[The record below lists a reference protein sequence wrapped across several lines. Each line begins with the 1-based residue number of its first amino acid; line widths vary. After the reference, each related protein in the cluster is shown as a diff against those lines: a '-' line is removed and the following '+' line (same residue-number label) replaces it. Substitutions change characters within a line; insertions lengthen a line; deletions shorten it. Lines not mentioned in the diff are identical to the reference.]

1 MILLPPQGIIT
12 SLIPKGDTEVEHKMN
27 QRRYKPKLDRAQRLL
42 LPDRVEDYVGENHQV
57 RALDAYVNTLD
68 LAALGFKHTE
78 TGTIAGQP
86 PYNPWALLKLYLY
99 GYQHGIRSSRKLEAE
114 TRRNLEVIWLVEGLQ
129 PSYKSIADFRKDHV
143 RQLRE
148 VTRDFVLLCRELSL
162 FGGEVVA
169 VDGSFFKADASKKSI
184 QTKAYIDKALEKI
197 DEKIEEYHQ
206 ILDRQDAADE
216 KAGARDTSNDEVLSE
231 KIEKMKRKQAEKRDI
246 KARIERSGDSQASMT
261 DKDARLLKKS
271 AQAIPGYNAQIV
283 VDSKHKLVVAEDVS
297 NNGDDRTHLAHMLVE
312 AKRRL
317 DVEELTGLADRGYY
331 DGAQFKECED
341 KNITVYVPSP
351 DKSLAMKKKG
361 RYSKKDFTYDA
372 RGDCYYCPQGKQL
385 KRCKATV
392 TKNSRT
398 YVQYISKSVDCKACA
413 VREHCL
419 GAQRRTR
426 ILRRWEHEDVVDRH
440 RERVRRGGEKVK
452 KRGAIVEHPFGT
464 LKHRS
469 GLHQFLMRGLK
480 KCRGEFSLMVAA
492 YNFTRVLNILGVEKF
507 REFCVGRR
515 LQGPQIA

>member
-1 MILLPPQGIIT
+1 MKKKTRESVFTFARNRCSRSLGIGVHVQLGIGVHVQSESVFT
-12 SLIPKGDTEVEHKMN
+12 FSRNRCSRSARNRCSRSARNRCSRSVEIGVHVRSESVHHGSLGIC
-27 QRRYKPKLDRAQRLL
+27 
-42 LPDRVEDYVGENHQV
+42 
-57 RALDAYVNTLD
+57 
-68 LAALGFKHTE
+68 
-78 TGTIAGQP
+78 IAGQP

-129 PSYKSIADFRKDHV
+129 PSYKSIADFRKDHM

-162 FGGEVVA
+162 FGGVVVA

-197 DEKIEEYHQ
+197 EEKIEEYHQ

-271 AQAIPGYNAQIV
+271 AQAVAGYNAQIV
-283 VDSKHKLVVAEDVS
+283 VDSKHKLVVAQDVS
-297 NNGDDRTHLAHMLVE
+297 QNGDDRAHLASMLVE

-341 KNITVYVPSP
+341 ENITVYVPSP

-398 YVQYISKSVDCKACA
+398 YVQYISKSIDCKACA

-419 GAQRRTR
+419 GAQRRTKDTAT
-426 ILRRWEHEDVVDRH
+426 L
-440 RERVRRGGEKVK
+440 
-452 KRGAIVEHPFGT
+452 GA
-464 LKHRS
+464 
-469 GLHQFLMRGLK
+469 
-480 KCRGEFSLMVAA
+480 
-492 YNFTRVLNILGVEKF
+492 
-507 REFCVGRR
+507 
-515 LQGPQIA
+515 